1 MHSEIIHL
9 MHVLTASYASDAI
22 LPALSLAA
30 LPVPVAWSEA
40 SLALPVTY
48 SIEFGEPQ
56 AALIIHHSA
65 MSAKIGGATHDEILR
80 HHYLWMEQLTES

>member
-1 MHSEIIHL
+1 

-48 SIEFGEPQ
+48 SIEFGEPPQ
-56 AALIIHHSA
+56 DALIKHHSA
-65 MSAKIGGATHDEILR
+65 MSAKIVGLHMMKT
-80 HHYLWMEQLTES
+80 